1 MNPKT
6 APLLTLVLLLT
17 ACATQTYESKP
28 LAPAQVAETFSAR
41 TLADAGL
48 GEVTTWGLP
57 ELTQAALRLHPDLN
71 VARAQWRA
79 VQAGETTAGQKPN
92 PTISTS
98 GEHHSQHQGV
108 TPWTLNLGIDIPI
121 ETHGKREARMEQAAA
136 LSEAARLEIAQA
148 AWNIRSRLRAR
159 LLELFAIEQQAA
171 QLEREEAV
179 HQKIVNLLEARVNAG
194 MAAGTDLSDARL
206 EWQRTRVLLDA
217 EIARKQE
224 ARAALATAIG
234 VPDNALNEVRL
245 SFSAFEQ
252 INDKLP
258 ARDAQRAALLNRI
271 EIRKALASYEA
282 AEAKLKLEVAK
293 QHPDF
298 SLSPG
303 VSWDQAD
310 FKWSLGLSL
319 ILALM
324 NKNEGSIAEA
334 RAAREVEAEK
344 FNALQAGIIGE
355 QAQAWTRWQSAQDD
369 IPKARR
375 LVAAQS
381 ARLAQTQ
388 RQFDAGYADRLE
400 LTTAQ
405 LALVSAEAAVLAARL
420 KAQRALGALEDTVQ
434 QPLDGSE
441 PLTEPPETSDRE
453 AAE

>member
-1 MNPKT
+1 MTKRT
-6 APLLTLVLLLT
+6 FFLLPLALLA
-17 ACATQTYESKP
+17 ACATQTYEPKP
-28 LAPAQVAETFSAR
+28 LEPVQAMESFSAR
-41 TLADAGL
+41 TLEDAGL
-48 GEVTTWGLP
+48 GEVAAWGLP

-79 VQAGETTAGQKPN
+79 VQASEITAGQKPN

-136 LSEAARLEIAQA
+136 LSETARLEIAQA
-148 AWNIRSRLRAR
+148 AWNIRSRVRTR
-159 LLELFAIEQQAA
+159 LLELYAIEQQAA
-171 QLEREEAV
+171 QLAREETL
-179 HQKIVNLLEARVNAG
+179 QLKIIRLLEARVNAG
-194 MAAGTDLSDARL
+194 VASGTDLSDARL
-206 EWQRTRVLLDA
+206 EWQKTRVLLDT
-217 EIARKQE
+217 ENARKQE
-224 ARAALATAIG
+224 TRAALAAAVG
-234 VPDNALNEVRL
+234 LPDSALENATL

-252 INDKLP
+252 INDRLP
-258 ARDAQRAALLNRI
+258 ARDVQRAALLNRI

-324 NKNEGSIAEA
+324 NRNEGPIAEA
-334 RAAREVEAEK
+334 RAAREAEAEK
-344 FNALQAGIIGE
+344 FNALQANIIGE
-355 QAQAWTRWQSAQDD
+355 QAQAWARWQSAQDD

-375 LVAAQS
+375 LIAAQS
-381 ARLAQTQ
+381 TRLAQTQ
-388 RQFDAGYADRLE
+388 RQLDAGYADRLE
-400 LTTAQ
+400 LTTVQ
-405 LALVSAEAAVLAARL
+405 LALVSAEAAVLASRL

-441 PLTEPPETSDRE
+441 PLPELPQ
-453 AAE
+453 

>member
-1 MNPKT
+1 ML
-6 APLLTLVLLLT
+6 ALLLT
-17 ACATQTYESKP
+17 ACATQIYEPRP
-28 LAPAQVAETFSAR
+28 LEPVQAMESFHAR

-48 GEVTTWGLP
+48 GEIAAWGLP

-79 VQAGETTAGQKPN
+79 AQAGEITAGQKPN

-98 GEHHSQHQGV
+98 GEHHSEHQGV
-108 TPWTLNLGIDIPI
+108 SPWTLNLGIDIPI
-121 ETHGKREARMEQAAA
+121 ETHGKREARMEQKAA

-148 AWNIRSRLRAR
+148 AWNIRSRVRAR
-159 LLELFAIEQQAA
+159 LLELYTIKQQAA
-171 QLEREEAV
+171 QLQREEAM
-179 HQKIVNLLEARVNAG
+179 QLNIVELLEARVNAG
-194 MAAGTDLSDARL
+194 MVAGTDLSDARL
-206 EWQRTRVLLDA
+206 QWQKTRMLHDA
-217 EIARKQE
+217 ETSRMQE
-224 ARAALATAIG
+224 ARAALAAAVG
-234 VPDNALNEVRL
+234 VPDSALENTPL

-252 INDKLP
+252 INDNLP
-258 ARDAQRAALLNRI
+258 ARDVQRAALLNRI
-271 EIRKALASYEA
+271 EIRKALANYEA
-282 AEAKLKLEVAK
+282 AEARLRLEIAR
-293 QHPDF
+293 QYPDL

-324 NKNEGSIAEA
+324 NKNEGPIAEA

-355 QAQAWTRWQSAQDD
+355 QAHAWARWQGAQND
-369 IPKARR
+369 ILKAQQ
-375 LVAAQS
+375 LTTAQS

-388 RQFDAGYADRLE
+388 RQFDIGYADRLQ

-405 LALVSAEAAVLAARL
+405 LALVGTETVVLASRL

-434 QPLDGSE
+434 RPLDGSE
-441 PLTEPPETSDRE
+441 PLPDTPEAQDQES
-453 AAE
+453 AE